1 MDTDIQTVAK
11 ACASALKGR
20 NVRSLG
26 PRVHVDDSVFQTLL
40 ARSAEPLV
48 LHQDSG
54 GLIRRHLYLTVYK
67 GVTFVCVTRQ
77 TLTLPSQA
85 EVVECKGISFW

>member
-1 MDTDIQTVAK
+1 MDRDIQAVETTCV
-11 ACASALKGR
+11 SSLKGR
-20 NVRSLG
+20 NVRGLG
-26 PRVHVDDSVFQTLL
+26 PRVYVDYSVFQTLL

-67 GVTFVCVTRQ
+67 GVTFTCVTRQ
-77 TLTLPSQA
+77 ALTLPSQA

>member
-1 MDTDIQTVAK
+1 MDRDIQTVAK
-11 ACASALKGR
+11 ACASSLKGR

-26 PRVHVDDSVFQTLL
+26 PRVRVDDNVFQTLL

-54 GLIRRHLYLTVYK
+54 GLIRRHMYLTVYK
-67 GVTFVCVTRQ
+67 GVTFTCVTRQ
-77 TLTLPSQA
+77 ALTLPSQA
-85 EVVECKGISFW
+85 EVVEVRGISTW